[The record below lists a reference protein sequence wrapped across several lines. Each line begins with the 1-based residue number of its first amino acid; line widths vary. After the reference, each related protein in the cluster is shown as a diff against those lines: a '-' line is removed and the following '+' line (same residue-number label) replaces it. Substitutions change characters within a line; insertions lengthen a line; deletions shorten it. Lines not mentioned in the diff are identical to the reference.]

1 MRCFFPVAI
10 GVYASIAQFLLAKQ
24 PIKWNDFWKSNLH
37 LHANSKKNTLPL
49 TYKDSD
55 TKKWM
60 LFQNFFDTLCLYHA
74 HTQRI
79 LPDMASFAFVSIAVQ
94 RVISADAI
102 VLTSVY

>member
-1 MRCFFPVAI
+1 
-10 GVYASIAQFLLAKQ
+10 
-24 PIKWNDFWKSNLH
+24 
-37 LHANSKKNTLPL
+37 
-49 TYKDSD
+49 
-55 TKKWM
+55 M